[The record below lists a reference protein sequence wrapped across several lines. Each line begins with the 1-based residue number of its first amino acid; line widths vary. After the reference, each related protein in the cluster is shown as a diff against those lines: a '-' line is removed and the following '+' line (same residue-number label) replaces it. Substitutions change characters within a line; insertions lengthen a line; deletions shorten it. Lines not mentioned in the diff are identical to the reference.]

1 MLNLI
6 MMKRMNK
13 FKDIVLQKLQ
23 TYLLSR
29 EAEPIR
35 DAADII
41 IPNGVTAAA
50 TIQAIKDC
58 IKIVEGTSNE
68 STLEKT

>member
-1 MLNLI
+1 L
-6 MMKRMNK
+6 KVST
-13 FKDIVLQKLQ
+13 FKDNVLQKLQ
-23 TYLLSR
+23 SYLSQR
-29 EAEPIR
+29 ESEPVR

-58 IKIVEGTSNE
+58 IKIVDDCDKEN
-68 STLEKT
+68 

>member
-1 MLNLI
+1 MHT
-6 MMKRMNK
+6 
-13 FKDIVLQKLQ
+13 FKSTVLQKLQ

-35 DAADII
+35 DAANVI

-50 TIQAIKDC
+50 TVLAIKDC
-58 IKIVEGTSNE
+58 IKIVEGTNNE
-68 STLEKT
+68 NTSENT

>member
-1 MLNLI
+1 MI
-6 MMKRMNK
+6 Q
-13 FKDIVLQKLQ
+13 FKDKILQKLQ
-23 TYLLSR
+23 VYLAQR
-29 EAEPIR
+29 ESEPVR

-50 TIQAIKDC
+50 TVQAIKDC

-68 STLEKT
+68 STPENT

>member
-1 MLNLI
+1 MPI
-6 MMKRMNK
+6 IT
-13 FKDIVLQKLQ
+13 FKYIVLQKLQ

-29 EAEPIR
+29 EAEPIM
-35 DAADII
+35 DAANII

-58 IKIVEGTSNE
+58 IKIVEACNNE
-68 STLEKT
+68 INYND

>member
-1 MLNLI
+1 
-6 MMKRMNK
+6 MKKLKNE
-13 FKDIVLQKLQ
+13 ILQKLQ

-29 EAEPIR
+29 EAEPTR
-35 DAADII
+35 DAANVI

-58 IKIVEGTSNE
+58 IKIVEGINNE
-68 STLEKT
+68 STSENTW

>member
-1 MLNLI
+1 MPI
-6 MMKRMNK
+6 IT
-13 FKDIVLQKLQ
+13 FKYIVLQKLQ

-29 EAEPIR
+29 EAEPIM
-35 DAADII
+35 DAANII

-58 IKIVEGTSNE
+58 IKIVKGTNNE
-68 STLEKT
+68 STSEDT

>member
-1 MLNLI
+1 M
-6 MMKRMNK
+6 
-13 FKDIVLQKLQ
+13 QKLQ
-23 TYLLSR
+23 SFLLER
-29 EAEPIR
+29 ENEPTR
-35 DAADII
+35 DAANVI

-68 STLEKT
+68 STPENT

>member
-1 MLNLI
+1 MT
-6 MMKRMNK
+6 
-13 FKDIVLQKLQ
+13 FKSKVLQKLQ

-29 EAEPIR
+29 EAEPVR
-35 DAADII
+35 DAANVI

-68 STLEKT
+68 STPENT